1 MPGGSADRPRSE
13 GTLVKKLLVLAMT
26 TASLTVL
33 APAASA
39 SCTVVIDGTG
49 CIENAV
55 CGAVD
60 KAKQVDC
67 VE

>member
-1 MPGGSADRPRSE
+1 M
-13 GTLVKKLLVLAMT
+13 KKLIVMAMT

-33 APAASA
+33 APAAGA
-39 SCTVVIDGTG
+39 SCSEPVDGTG
-49 CIENAV
+49 CLENTV
-55 CGAVD
+55 CAAAE